1 MDKPPSSR
9 SSIHPSVATGPRDRR
24 RRHRRVVVELARSL
38 ARKSTRPRSTDV
50 YTYRVRTR
58 ESDAPII
65 IDPTRPIIVHTPRA
79 RRGVHPSIRPSEPIE
94 SRES

>member
-1 MDKPPSSR
+1 MDGWINRPRPVR
-9 SSIHPSVATGPRDRR
+9 PSIHPSPPDRDR
-24 RRHRRVVVELARSL
+24 HRIVVVELARSL